1 MKYQDFNE
9 LIKKVEEKIGMLEHQ
24 TLWLKNDLRELHTAF
39 IESLLQEETDKEKV
53 INAEDSGPK
62 FVPDDDFPF

>member
-39 IESLLQEETDKEKV
+39 IESLLQEETDKEK
-53 INAEDSGPK
+53 
-62 FVPDDDFPF
+62 